1 MHFARSDWYLRN
13 CVNWSVA
20 SAEKQTVHVTH
31 PAPSR
36 TAQCSGN
43 SASTG
48 ADHLRA
54 GEATAIWHLFGLT
67 EMGQGIVCEVRYH
80 VNKILNVRQSI
91 TKTNKNCRPN
101 MYWYVVSLNQ
111 VRGCCTAEFTTTLQR
126 YQSRWKE
133 NEKVWIRTHRCTRLH
148 RSSGGTTG
156 LPRQRPQRM
165 IAPSSGLPI
174 Q

>member
-1 MHFARSDWYLRN
+1 M
-13 CVNWSVA
+13 
-20 SAEKQTVHVTH
+20 
-31 PAPSR
+31 SR
-36 TAQCSGN
+36 TRRRPVRVRPMLREPCEHRRRPFACWRGN
-43 SASTG
+43 GDLAS
-48 ADHLRA
+48 
-54 GEATAIWHLFGLT
+54 IWT
-67 EMGQGIVCEVRYH
+67 DIEMGHH

-111 VRGCCTAEFTTTLQR
+111 VRGCCTAEFTNYLAKV
-126 YQSRWKE
+126 SRWKE
-133 NEKVWIRTHRCTRLH
+133 NEQVWIRTHRCTRLH
-148 RSSGGTTG
+148 YSSGGTTG